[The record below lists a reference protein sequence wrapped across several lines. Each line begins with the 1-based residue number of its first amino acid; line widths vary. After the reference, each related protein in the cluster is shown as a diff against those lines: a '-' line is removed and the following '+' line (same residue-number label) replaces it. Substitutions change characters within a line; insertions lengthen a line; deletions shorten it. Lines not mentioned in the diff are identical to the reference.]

1 MLKKTICCLMAAMLL
16 LTSAACG
23 SKAPAAPTLKEG
35 VTLQSIVDTLAE
47 KYGFTMPAE
56 LDDSILKDFLGIDP
70 EDVEEYTGYI
80 TMVNISTDN
89 LIAIKAKEGKVEMVQ
104 KKLEERQDAQAKEFE
119 QYLQDQY
126 QKVTAGKVIVIG
138 DYVFLATLC
147 RMDEDPATEAADI
160 ETFIRG
166 SFTE

>member
-56 LDDSILKDFLGIDP
+56 LDDSILKDILGIDP
-70 EDVEEYTGYI
+70 EDVEDYY
-80 TMVNISTDN
+80 N
-89 LIAIKAKEGKVEMVQ
+89 LIAIKAKEGKVETVQ